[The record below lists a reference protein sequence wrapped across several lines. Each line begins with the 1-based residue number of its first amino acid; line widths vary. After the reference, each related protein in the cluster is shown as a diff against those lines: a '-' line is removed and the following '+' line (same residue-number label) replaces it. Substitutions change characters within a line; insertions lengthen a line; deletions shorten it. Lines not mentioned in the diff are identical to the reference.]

1 MDYPVRG
8 ASAELGRADIADL
21 CIGKMLA
28 NASVGK
34 DRIWQNTD
42 RNAIRSNG
50 LDLGIESGY
59 QQRAMAGVG
68 DGQDLAAHIDHGQL
82 DGDKHIDGRKFCEHE
97 PVDTRQQ
104 IARMLRPFCGGAN
117 QGAERGGE

>member
-34 DRIWQNTD
+34 DAIWP
-42 RNAIRSNG
+42 
-50 LDLGIESGY
+50 
-59 QQRAMAGVG
+59 
-68 DGQDLAAHIDHGQL
+68 
-82 DGDKHIDGRKFCEHE
+82 CE
-97 PVDTRQQ
+97 PVREVMEE
-104 IARMLRPFCGGAN
+104 I
-117 QGAERGGE
+117 

>member
-34 DRIWQNTD
+34 DGIWP
-42 RNAIRSNG
+42 
-50 LDLGIESGY
+50 
-59 QQRAMAGVG
+59 
-68 DGQDLAAHIDHGQL
+68 
-82 DGDKHIDGRKFCEHE
+82 CE
-97 PVDTRQQ
+97 PVREVMEE
-104 IARMLRPFCGGAN
+104 IPYVSSKLLG
-117 QGAERGGE
+117 